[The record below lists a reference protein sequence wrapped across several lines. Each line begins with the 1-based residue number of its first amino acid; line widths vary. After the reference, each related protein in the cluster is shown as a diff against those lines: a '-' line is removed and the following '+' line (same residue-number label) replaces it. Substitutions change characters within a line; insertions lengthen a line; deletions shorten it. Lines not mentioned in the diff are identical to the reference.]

1 MADHRTIPRLA
12 VGLTAAMALALAPP
26 LAAEKTD
33 VVVFKNGD
41 RLTGEVKR
49 LERGRLSLKTDATDT
64 IQIEWEDVASVR
76 ASETFDVETRTGER
90 YFGSLAPA
98 DEGGKLEVADELDS
112 WTLELRSV
120 VRLTPLEAGFW
131 KRVDGSLDL
140 GFSFTEADDRTQF
153 SFGAEAEYRTRKYL
167 RSLNLS
173 SVVVSQPQ
181 REVDDGGDG
190 GVDEVSETNRS
201 DLSLFVTRYLRWPR
215 RHFLGFA
222 TLQHNEEL
230 GIDLRSLVGA
240 GAGWYVVQSNTEVLG
255 LAAGMAVSREELA
268 GSDPSQ
274 ENLEAFLGL
283 QFQSFK
289 FDTPGRDVDIT
300 LAVFPSL
307 SDSGRVRAELNARV
321 RWEIVKDF
329 FFGLSLL
336 ESYDNEPPTGA
347 VKSDLTLTTSL
358 GWTF

>member
-1 MADHRTIPRLA
+1 M
-12 VGLTAAMALALAPP
+12 
-26 LAAEKTD
+26 
-33 VVVFKNGD
+33 
-41 RLTGEVKR
+41 
-49 LERGRLSLKTDATDT
+49 
-64 IQIEWEDVASVR
+64 
-76 ASETFDVETRTGER
+76 
-90 YFGSLAPA
+90 
-98 DEGGKLEVADELDS
+98 
-112 WTLELRSV
+112 

-167 RSLNLS
+167 RSLSLS

-181 REVDDGGDG
+181 REIVDDE
-190 GVDEVSETNRS
+190 VDEVSETNRS
-201 DLSLFVTRYLRWPR
+201 DLSLFVTRYLRWPK

-222 TLQHNEEL
+222 TLQQNEEL
-230 GIDLRSLVGA
+230 GIDLRTLA
-240 GAGWYVVQSNTEVLG
+240 GAAAGWDVVQSNTEVLA
-255 LAAGMAVSREELA
+255 LAAGMAVTREQLA

-289 FDTPGRDVDIT
+289 FDTPHQRDVDLT

-321 RWEIVKDF
+321 CWEIVKDF

-336 ESYDNEPPTGA
+336 ESYDSEPPTDA

-358 GWTF
+358 GWSF